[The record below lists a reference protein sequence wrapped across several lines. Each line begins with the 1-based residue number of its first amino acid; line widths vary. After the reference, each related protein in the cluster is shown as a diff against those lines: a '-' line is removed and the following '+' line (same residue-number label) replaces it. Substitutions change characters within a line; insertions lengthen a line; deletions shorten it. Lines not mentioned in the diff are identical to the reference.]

1 MQTPIYDYVRTYA
14 RADAVRLHMPGHKGR
29 GIGGDW
35 ISAVY
40 PLDITEIDGADSL
53 YDAEGIIRESER
65 NASEL
70 FATAATY
77 YSAEGSSLAIRA
89 MLALMKQE
97 RRTVIAVRNVHRSFL
112 SACVLLGLNVR
123 WVYPEYTGGILSGE
137 ISPKAVEAALEQVK
151 GPACV
156 YLTSPD
162 YLGKCAHI
170 AAIKT
175 VCRRYD
181 APLLVDNAHGAH
193 LAFFEPSRHPVA
205 LGADLCCD
213 SAHKMLPALTG
224 AAYLHIGNP
233 DYVDRGKAAMAL
245 FGSTSPSYLIL
256 ASLDLCNRYLEVQ
269 ARPALKSALRRIKLL
284 RERCAPFVFYP
295 GEEFHLTICAAESG
309 IDGRRLA
316 DLLKVQGII
325 PEYYDH
331 EFVVLL
337 CSPATNDVEL
347 GRLEEALIQLIP
359 MLGKPVQPEPFRMPE
374 LITARSM
381 RNAALGEYETI
392 SVEEASGRI
401 CAGVRV
407 PCPPALPIAVSGEV
421 IDDDCV
427 NIFKRYGILRVD
439 VVK

>member
-1 MQTPIYDYVRTYA
+1 MQTPIYDYVRAYA
-14 RADAVRLHMPGHKGR
+14 KADAVRLHMPGHKGR

-35 ISAVY
+35 LSAVY

-53 YDAEGIIRESER
+53 YDAAGIILESER
-65 NASEL
+65 NAASL
-70 FATAATY
+70 FGTAATC

-89 MLALMKQE
+89 MLAMMKQE
-97 RRTVIAVRNVHRSFL
+97 RRTVVAVRNVHRSFL

-137 ISPKAVEAALEQVK
+137 ISPKAVEAVLRQVD

-170 AAIKT
+170 AAIKA
-175 VCRRYD
+175 VCSRYQ
-181 APLLVDNAHGAH
+181 ATLLVDNAHGAH
-193 LAFFEPSRHPVA
+193 LALFEPSRHPIA

-224 AAYLHIGNP
+224 AAYLHVGNP
-233 DYVDRGKAAMAL
+233 DYADRAKAAMAL

-269 ARPALKSALRRIKLL
+269 ARPALKSVLRRLKLL

-295 GEEFHLTICAAESG
+295 GEELHLTICAAESG
-309 IDGRRLA
+309 IDGHRLA
-316 DLLKVQGII
+316 QLLRAQGMI

-337 CSPATNDVEL
+337 CSPATTDSEL
-347 GRLEEALIQLIP
+347 GKLEETLCGIVPL
-359 MLGKPVQPEPFRMPE
+359 LGEKMETEPFSAPQ

-421 IDDDCV
+421 IDDTCV